1 MRSDLPN
8 ENVVPIE
15 ELKPTDTTIV
25 LINYI
30 NRLDPFMRPLRHHL
44 NFSRWVVRIFL
55 CRLVAIAENP
65 VEAATLHL
73 IVQYSTYERS
83 GPHGQVLVSH
93 GASWPLKYLEAIRV
107 QAYKICQ
114 PAVFLVKKNLEH
126 NHRICFSHFL
136 QKVIEL
142 LLVPGFFVR

>member
-1 MRSDLPN
+1 
-8 ENVVPIE
+8 
-15 ELKPTDTTIV
+15 
-25 LINYI
+25 
-30 NRLDPFMRPLRHHL
+30 
-44 NFSRWVVRIFL
+44 
-55 CRLVAIAENP
+55 LVAIAENP

-73 IVQYSTYERS
+73 IVQYSTNERS

-93 GASWPLKYLEAIRV
+93 GASWPLKHLGAIRV

-126 NHRICFSHFL
+126 NHGVCFSHLL

-142 LLVPGFFVR
+142 LLVPSFFVR